1 MEQSIQNIILQ
12 EMERLDGIMIC
23 TTNLATALDDA
34 FERRFLYKVEFTA
47 PTVEARQHIWKAL
60 IPDIKEADA
69 RLLAERYSMSGGN
82 IENIARKANV
92 DAILWGED
100 SLTLEKLEQYCSQE
114 KIDKNNRPKIGF

>member
-1 MEQSIQNIILQ
+1 MPSSAASSTRWSSL
-12 EMERLDGIMIC
+12 R
-23 TTNLATALDDA
+23 
-34 FERRFLYKVEFTA
+34 
-47 PTVEARQHIWKAL
+47 PPWEARQHIWKAT